1 MEVSSMKAPFLL
13 GRLVFGGFFLYSGI
27 HHFVDR
33 KMLAQYAAAK
43 KVPVPDVAVMA
54 SGAMMIMG
62 GASILSG
69 VKPKWGTLA
78 IMGFLA
84 GVSPMIHDFWS
95 HQDPNQRQA
104 EMVNFTKNLA
114 LLGGA
119 LALMGVEEPWPVSV
133 PVAQPNALQRARRFA
148 RRKIAA

>member
-1 MEVSSMKAPFLL
+1 MKAPFLL

-33 KMLAQYAAAK
+33 KLLAQYAAAK
-43 KVPVPDVAVMA
+43 KVPLPDVAVMA

>member
-1 MEVSSMKAPFLL
+1 MKAPFLL

-27 HHFVDR
+27 HHILDR
-33 KMLAQYAAAK
+33 KMLSQYAAAK
-43 KVPVPDVAVMA
+43 KVPLPDVAVMA

-69 VKPKWGTLA
+69 VKPKWGALA

-119 LALMGVEEPWPVSV
+119 LALMGVEEPWPISV
-133 PVAQPNALQRARRFA
+133 PVAQPDVLERARRFA
-148 RRKIAA
+148 RRKVAA

>member
-1 MEVSSMKAPFLL
+1 MKAPFLL

-43 KVPVPDVAVMA
+43 KVPVPEVAVMA

>member
-1 MEVSSMKAPFLL
+1 MKAPFLL

-69 VKPKWGTLA
+69 VKPKWGALA

>member
-1 MEVSSMKAPFLL
+1 MKAPFLL

-27 HHFVDR
+27 HHILDR
-33 KMLAQYAAAK
+33 KMLSQYAAAK
-43 KVPVPDVAVMA
+43 KVPLPDVAVMA

-69 VKPKWGTLA
+69 VKPKWGALA

-119 LALMGVEEPWPVSV
+119 LALMGVEEPWPMSV
-133 PVAQPNALQRARRFA
+133 PVAQPNALQRVRRFT
-148 RRKIAA
+148 RRKVAA

>member
-1 MEVSSMKAPFLL
+1 MKAPFLL

-27 HHFVDR
+27 HHILDR
-33 KMLAQYAAAK
+33 KMLSQYAAAK
-43 KVPVPDVAVMA
+43 KVPLPDVAVMA

-69 VKPKWGTLA
+69 VKPKWGALA

-119 LALMGVEEPWPVSV
+119 LALMGVEEPWPISV
-133 PVAQPNALQRARRFA
+133 PVAQPDALERARRFA
-148 RRKIAA
+148 RRKVAA

>member
-1 MEVSSMKAPFLL
+1 
-13 GRLVFGGFFLYSGI
+13 
-27 HHFVDR
+27 
-33 KMLAQYAAAK
+33 
-43 KVPVPDVAVMA
+43 
-54 SGAMMIMG
+54 MG

-69 VKPKWGTLA
+69 VKPKLGTLA

-95 HQDPNQRQA
+95 HQDPSQRQA

-133 PVAQPNALQRARRFA
+133 PVAQPDAMERARRFA
-148 RRKIAA
+148 RRKVAA

>member
-1 MEVSSMKAPFLL
+1 MEVSAMKAPFLL
-13 GRLVFGGFFLYSGI
+13 GRFVFGGFFLYSGV
-27 HHFVDR
+27 HHFLDR
-33 KMLAQYAAAK
+33 KMLAQYAASK
-43 KVPVPDVAVMA
+43 KVPAPDVAVMA

-69 VKPKWGTLA
+69 VKPKLGALA

-84 GVSPMIHDFWS
+84 GVSPIIHDFWS

-119 LALMGVEEPWPVSV
+119 LALMGVEEPWPASL
-133 PVAQPNALQRARRFA
+133 PVAQPSALERGLKFA
-148 RRKIAA
+148 RRRIAA

>member
-1 MEVSSMKAPFLL
+1 MKAPFLL

>member
-1 MEVSSMKAPFLL
+1 MKAPFLL

-104 EMVNFTKNLA
+104 EMVNFTKNVA

-133 PVAQPNALQRARRFA
+133 PVAQPNTLERARRFA

>member
-1 MEVSSMKAPFLL
+1 MKAPFLL

-43 KVPVPDVAVMA
+43 KVPLPDVAVMA
-54 SGAMMIMG
+54 SGAMMIVG

-69 VKPKWGTLA
+69 VKPKWGALA

-119 LALMGVEEPWPVSV
+119 LALMGVEEPWPASV
-133 PVAQPNALQRARRFA
+133 PVAQPDALERARRFA

>member
-1 MEVSSMKAPFLL
+1 MKAPFLL

-27 HHFVDR
+27 HHILDR
-33 KMLAQYAAAK
+33 KMLSQYAAAK
-43 KVPVPDVAVMA
+43 KVPLPDVAVMA
-54 SGAMMIMG
+54 SGAMMILG

-69 VKPKWGTLA
+69 VKPKWGALA

-119 LALMGVEEPWPVSV
+119 LALMGVEEPWPISV
-133 PVAQPNALQRARRFA
+133 PVAQPDVLERARRFA
-148 RRKIAA
+148 RRKVAA